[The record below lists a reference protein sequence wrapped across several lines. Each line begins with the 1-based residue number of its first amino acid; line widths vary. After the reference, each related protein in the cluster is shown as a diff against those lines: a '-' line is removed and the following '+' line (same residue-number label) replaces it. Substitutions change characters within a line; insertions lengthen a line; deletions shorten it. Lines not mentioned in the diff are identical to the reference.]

1 MVRNAEHGD
10 LDQLAR
16 VWHDAWHESHAAI
29 MPVELTALRTPE
41 NFRHR
46 LEEALPQIRV
56 VGPPG
61 EPMGFS
67 IVRDDELYQLFVSA
81 QARGSGVAAA
91 LLADAE
97 ARLAASGVDTAWL
110 ACAIGNQ
117 RAERFYE
124 KSGWRR
130 VGTMVNQAETSNGP
144 FPLKTW
150 RYEKSLAPP
159 TVLHV

>member
-1 MVRNAEHGD
+1 MRNAEHAD

-16 VWHDAWHESHAAI
+16 LWHDAWHESHAAI
-29 MPVELTALRTPE
+29 MPVELTALRTLE
-41 NFRHR
+41 NFRYR
-46 LEEALPQIRV
+46 LQEALAQIRV
-56 VGPPG
+56 VGPPRA
-61 EPMGFS
+61 PMGFS

-91 LLADAE
+91 LLADAQT
-97 ARLAASGVDTAWL
+97 RLAASGVKTAWL
-110 ACAIGNQ
+110 ACAIGNE

-150 RYEKSLAPP
+150 RYEKSLADP
-159 TVLHV
+159 TALPV